1 MTVQFQFVDRSTPMG
16 ANLGDRRRDVSH
28 LGAAGPRRLPIS
40 GDALNRSAAPRL
52 GARRGRSA
60 DAARRRDVGRI
71 SLAARPAD
79 FAYMFWID
87 GDASQGPKRDP
98 YARELTLAPAFPGS
112 WCILR
117 DPAAYPWH
125 DGAWKPPDFR
135 DLIIYQLHVGTWWAT
150 DAAGADV
157 RASRGGR
164 FLDVAT
170 RLDYLTRPRS
180 QRHPAPADPGI
191 SDRVQRGL
199 QRRRLL
205 SRPSS
210 FIRRAA
216 TPISP
221 GAFAKVNAALAAFG
235 AEPLTLSAL
244 RPGVNQLKCLI
255 DLAHLHGI
263 AVIFDLVYN
272 HAGGGFD
279 PQSLWFYDRFAN
291 GDQNNSLYFTD
302 QGWAGGLVFAYWNA
316 NVRQF
321 LIDNASAFMKE
332 YRIDGVRYDEVRVI
346 SNNRPGGFEFCQDV
360 TGTLR
365 FIRPSTIQIA
375 EYWDWD
381 RALPVTP
388 APAGLGFDAALGDAF
403 RDLVR
408 GLLTQAAGGEG
419 AQLQLDPVAAGFIPP
434 AGFDAAWRVVQCL
447 ENHDLTYFGHDGA
460 ARVAALADPSDA
472 RSWYARSRSRAA
484 AALLFAAPGIPALFM
499 GQEILED
506 KLWCDDEKDH
516 PGHLIWWDGLQ
527 SDRTMADYRRFM
539 ADLIALRRSQ
549 SALSA
554 EGVRPSRV
562 NDFDRVIV
570 IHRWAADG
578 GPGQDVVAVI
588 SFDERPKFGYSVG
601 LPRAGRWI
609 ELFNSDVYDGFPNPS
624 PVGNGGSVEADG
636 PAMDG
641 FAHSAAITIPANGA
655 LFLRVE
661 GA

>member
-1 MTVQFQFVDRSTPMG
+1 MTVQFQFVDGSTPMG
-16 ANLGDRRRDVSH
+16 ANLVAG
-28 LGAAGPRRLPIS
+28 GATFRTWAPRARNVYLTT
-40 GDALNRSAAPRL
+40 GDALTLSQAPGWAPDPGDRLTPLGDGTWGGFLEGAACGL
-52 GARRGRSA
+52 
-60 DAARRRDVGRI
+60 
-71 SLAARPAD
+71 
-79 FAYMFWID
+79 AYMFWID
-87 GDASQGPKRDP
+87 GEASQGPKRDP
-98 YARELTLAPAFPGS
+98 YARELTLTPDFPGS

-125 DGAWKPPDFR
+125 DGGWKPPDFR

-150 DAAGADV
+150 DAAGADA

-170 RLDYLTRPRS
+170 RLDYLRDLGINAIQLLPIQEFATEFSEGYNGVDYFSPEQLYEAAS
-180 QRHPAPADPGI
+180 DADLAWY
-191 SDRVQRGL
+191 L
-199 QRRRLL
+199 QK
-205 SRPSS
+205 
-210 FIRRAA
+210 INA
-216 TPISP
+216 T
-221 GAFAKVNAALAAFG
+221 LAAFG
-235 AEPLTLSAL
+235 AEPLTLAAL
-244 RPGVNQLKCLI
+244 RSGMNQLKCLI

-279 PQSLWFYDRFAN
+279 PQSLWFYDRFGN

-302 QGWAGGLVFAYWNA
+302 QGWAGGLVFAFWNA

-321 LIDNASAFMKE
+321 LIDHASAFMKE
-332 YRIDGVRYDEVRVI
+332 CRIDGVRYDEVRVI
-346 SNNRPGGFEFCQDV
+346 SDNRPGGFELCQDM

-365 FIRPSTIQIA
+365 FIRPSAIQIA

-381 RALPVTP
+381 RALPVTS
-388 APAGLGFDAALGDAF
+388 APAGLGFDAALGDAL
-403 RDLVR
+403 RDAVR
-408 GLLTQAAGGEG
+408 GLLTQAAGGED

-434 AGFDAAWRVVQCL
+434 AGYDAAWRVVQCL

-460 ARVAALADPSDA
+460 ARVAALADPADS

-516 PGHLIWWDGLQ
+516 PGHLIWWDGLA
-527 SDRTMADYRRFM
+527 SDQTMADYRRYM
-539 ADLIALRRSQ
+539 KDLVALRRAQ
-549 SALSA
+549 PALSA

-578 GPGQDVVAVI
+578 GPGEDVVAVV

-601 LPRAGRWI
+601 LPRSGRWI

-624 PVGNGGSVEADG
+624 PIGNGGAVEADG

-641 FAHSAAITIPANGA
+641 FAYSAAVTIPANGA
-655 LFLRVE
+655 LFLRAD
-661 GA
+661 GS